1 MRSQINLQGEK
12 QNPGGVGSEGA
23 EAERDG
29 SWAPRSGERGD
40 CTDPPICPGDDE
52 IGAGG
57 GGEGA
62 DEDGGEEEEEEGGAA
77 ERRRRSRHLPA
88 ARSRR
93 GVWLDRGRG
102 A

>member
-1 MRSQINLQGEK
+1 MGAGPRDLWGE
-12 QNPGGVGSEGA
+12 E
-23 EAERDG
+23 
-29 SWAPRSGERGD
+29 D

-57 GGEGA
+57 CGEGA
-62 DEDGGEEEEEEGGAA
+62 NEDGDEEEGEDGAA

-93 GVWLDRGRG
+93 GVWLRGQIEDEVLKTLGRVF
-102 A
+102 ACLAKRRRR

>member
-1 MRSQINLQGEK
+1 MGAGPRDL
-12 QNPGGVGSEGA
+12 GSE
-23 EAERDG
+23 
-29 SWAPRSGERGD
+29 D

-62 DEDGGEEEEEEGGAA
+62 DEDGEEEEWGGAA

-88 ARSRR
+88 ARSCR
-93 GVWLDRGRG
+93 GVWLRGRIEEDVLKTLG
-102 A
+102 RVCACLPAKRRR